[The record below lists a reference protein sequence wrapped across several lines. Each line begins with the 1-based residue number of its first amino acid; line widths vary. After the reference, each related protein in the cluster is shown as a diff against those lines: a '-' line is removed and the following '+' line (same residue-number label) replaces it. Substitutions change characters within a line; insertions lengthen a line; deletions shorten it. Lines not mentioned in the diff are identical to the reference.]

1 MIVVDKTNF
10 EAEVLQADG
19 LVFIDF
25 WSPSCGPC
33 MALLPDVEAFAE
45 RNEGKCKFCKVD
57 GGANKRLLLSQ
68 KLMGLPTLAFYKGGE
83 RVATW
88 SKDDI
93 DLDAIQ
99 AWLDEQA

>member
-10 EAEVLQADG
+10 EAEVLQAEG

-45 RNEGKCKFCKVD
+45 RNEGKCKFCKCD

-68 KLMGLPTLAFYKGGE
+68 KLMGLPTMAFYKGGE
-83 RVATW
+83 RIATW
-88 SKDDI
+88 SKDDV
-93 DLDAIQ
+93 DMEAIE
-99 AWLDEQA
+99 AKLNELI

>member
-10 EAEVLQADG
+10 EAEVLQSEE
-19 LVFIDF
+19 LVFVDF

-45 RNEGKCKFCKVD
+45 RNEGKCKFCKCD

-68 KLMGLPTLAFYKGGE
+68 KLMGLPTMAFYKGGE
-83 RVATW
+83 RIATW
-88 SKDDI
+88 SKDDV
-93 DLDAIQ
+93 DMEAIE
-99 AWLDEQA
+99 AKLNELI